1 MWHVIWSKSIWMFAT
16 HKVQSMSKVQH
27 FSVSLLWLHCLTLTE
42 SLIDQI
48 IMENQVT
55 KRTHS
60 TITTSDLVDSL
71 HGKSSHEMDYHST
84 LQTNSGHINYD
95 WLWITFLVVQCSD
108 HCQSATAPGPG
119 SDSGQ
124 ALLFI
129 CQQCDPFSSNTVVL
143 CSTNNLPLHKLTTA
157 IIPCALEG
165 HPHPSIF
172 DPAVL
177 QENLLPLTAWTGKLK
192 HSISNLVIWKW

>member
-84 LQTNSGHINYD
+84 LQTISGHINYD

-129 CQQCDPFSSNTVVL
+129 CQQCDPFSSNTV
-143 CSTNNLPLHKLTTA
+143 S
-157 IIPCALEG
+157 
-165 HPHPSIF
+165 SS
-172 DPAVL
+172 VL
-177 QENLLPLTAWTGKLK
+177 QITCLFTNSRLLSFHVPSKAI
-192 HSISNLVIWKW
+192 HIQRSSILPYCRRTFSPSRPGLESWNIQSRT

>member
-16 HKVQSMSKVQH
+16 HKVQSMSKVQQPALGIRIKH
-27 FSVSLLWLHCLTLTE
+27 WLHCLTLTE

-48 IMENQVT
+48 IMGNQVT

-60 TITTSDLVDSL
+60 TITTSDLIDSL
-71 HGKSSHEMDYHST
+71 HGKSSHERDYHST
-84 LQTNSGHINYD
+84 FRTISGHINYD

-129 CQQCDPFSSNTVVL
+129 CQQCDPFSSNTV
-143 CSTNNLPLHKLTTA
+143 S
-157 IIPCALEG
+157 
-165 HPHPSIF
+165 SS
-172 DPAVL
+172 VL
-177 QENLLPLTAWTGKLK
+177 QITCLFTNSRLLSFHVPSKAI
-192 HSISNLVIWKW
+192 HIQRSSILPYCRRTFSPSRPGLESWNIQSRT

>member
-1 MWHVIWSKSIWMFAT
+1 MWSDLN
-16 HKVQSMSKVQH
+16 QSECLQLTKFNQCQR
-27 FSVSLLWLHCLTLTE
+27 FNISVSAC
-42 SLIDQI
+42 SRNKNQALIALSDTDWVTDWPNYHG
-48 IMENQVT
+48 NQVT

-129 CQQCDPFSSNTVVL
+129 CQQCDPFSSNTVL
-143 CSTNNLPLHKLTTA
+143 S
-157 IIPCALEG
+157 
-165 HPHPSIF
+165 S
-172 DPAVL
+172 VL
-177 QENLLPLTAWTGKLK
+177 QITCLFTNSRLLSFHVPSEAI
-192 HSISNLVIWKW
+192 HIHRSSILPYCRRTFSPSRPGLESWNIQSRT

>member
-84 LQTNSGHINYD
+84 LQTISGHINYD

-129 CQQCDPFSSNTVVL
+129 CQQCDPFSSNTVL
-143 CSTNNLPLHKLTTA
+143 S
-157 IIPCALEG
+157 
-165 HPHPSIF
+165 S
-172 DPAVL
+172 VL
-177 QENLLPLTAWTGKLK
+177 QITCLFTNSRLLSFHVPSKAI
-192 HSISNLVIWKW
+192 HIHRSSILPYCRRTFSPSRPGLESWNIQSRT

>member
-60 TITTSDLVDSL
+60 TTTTSDLIDSL
-71 HGKSSHEMDYHST
+71 HGTSSHEMDYQST
-84 LQTNSGHINYD
+84 LQIISGHINYD

-129 CQQCDPFSSNTVVL
+129 CQQCDPFSSNTVL
-143 CSTNNLPLHKLTTA
+143 S
-157 IIPCALEG
+157 
-165 HPHPSIF
+165 S
-172 DPAVL
+172 VL
-177 QENLLPLTAWTGKLK
+177 QITCLFTNSRLLSFHVPSEAI
-192 HSISNLVIWKW
+192 HIHRSSILPYCRRTFSPSRPGLESWNIQSRT